1 MVAVHGFTQSSE
13 VWAPLAGWLGNR
25 HRVLALDAPGHGAAS
40 GVRAD
45 LWSGAALMAATCAQG
60 APAGADGPAA
70 WIGYSMGGRYA
81 LHVAL
86 AAPHMVSSLVLVSA
100 TAGFDTVAERAAR
113 READEVVARRI
124 ERDGV
129 AAFVRWW
136 LARPLFATLPPE
148 AAALDAR
155 LGNTVAGLA
164 SSLRLAGTGTQE
176 PLWERLAAIDVPVLV
191 TAGALD
197 TAYTERAE
205 RLAGAIGANATL
217 AVVDGAGHACHLERP
232 AKWAAVVGPFL
243 DASA

>member
-13 VWAPLAGWLGNR
+13 VWAPLAGWLGDR
-25 HRVLALDAPGHGAAS
+25 HRVLAPDAPGHGAAS

-45 LWSGAALMAATCAQG
+45 LWSGAALLAATCARDP
-60 APAGADGPAA
+60 PAGAGGPAA

-86 AAPHMVSSLVLVSA
+86 AAPHVVSRLVLVSA
-100 TAGFDTVAERAAR
+100 TAGFDTPEERAAR
-113 READEVVARRI
+113 RASDEAVARRI

-129 AAFVRWW
+129 AGFVRWW
-136 LARPLFATLPPE
+136 LTRPLFATLPPE

-155 LGNTVAGLA
+155 LANTVAGLA
-164 SSLRLAGTGTQE
+164 SSLRLAGTGTQD
-176 PLWERLAAIDVPVLV
+176 PLWDRLAAIDVPVLV

-197 TAYTERAE
+197 AAYTARAE

-232 AKWAAVVGPFL
+232 AEWAALVRPFL
-243 DASA
+243 DAAV